1 MLLLQWLM
9 SLLQSMGASTLL
21 FIQGMGRS
29 ALMLNRTLFTKPHP
43 KLFNLFIQQM
53 FHLAILSLPIIVT
66 AGLFIGMV
74 LSLQGYY
81 VLVDYAAEESLG
93 SMVALSLL
101 RELGPVVAALLFA
114 GRAGSALTAEIGL
127 MQSTEQIASMEMMA
141 VSPLKRVIAPR
152 LLAGLF
158 ALPLLTLIFN
168 VVAIW
173 GGYIIGVT
181 WMGIDGGAFWSVME
195 GSVHFGSDVV
205 NGMIKSIVFAFVV
218 TWVALFNGYYV
229 VPNALGISK
238 ATTKTVVLASL
249 LVLGIDFLLTVIMY
263 GG

>member
-1 MLLLQWLM
+1 MG
-9 SLLQSMGASTLL
+9 SFLQSIGAYT
-21 FIQGMGRS
+21 IQLIQRAGKS
-29 ALMLNRTLFTKPHP
+29 ALMFYRTLFTKPHP
-43 KLFNLFIQQM
+43 KLFHLTVAQV
-53 FHLAILSLPIIVT
+53 FHLGILSLPIIVT

-152 LLAGLF
+152 LIAGII
-158 ALPLLTLIFN
+158 ALPLLTLLFN

-173 GGYIIGVT
+173 GGYLIGVS

-195 GSVHFGSDVV
+195 GSVNFIPDVG
-205 NGMIKSIVFAFVV
+205 NGMIKSLIFALIV
-218 TWVALFNGYYV
+218 TWVALYNGFHT
-229 VPNALGISK
+229 VPNAQGISR

-249 LVLGIDFLLTVIMY
+249 LVLGMDFLLTVIMF